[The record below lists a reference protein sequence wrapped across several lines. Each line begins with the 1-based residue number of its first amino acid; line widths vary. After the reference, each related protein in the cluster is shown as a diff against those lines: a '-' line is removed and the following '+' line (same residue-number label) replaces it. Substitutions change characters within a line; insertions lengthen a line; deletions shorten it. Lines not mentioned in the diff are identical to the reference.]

1 MKNKCVLILGG
12 SSDIGIELTKKYL
25 SKNWQVICHYNK
37 KNINEFDKLKKDYP
51 NKLKTLKADFTSES
65 SIKKVIKFVS
75 KENIES
81 MVNLVGYLDN
91 ISFKNTNLKSLLK
104 SLQINSIAPLL
115 IQKSILK
122 KMINKKFGRILHASS
137 IGVKYGG
144 GEHTFNYS
152 YSKHAL
158 EYIPRYVKNLTQF
171 NILSNTLRIGA
182 VNTKL
187 HKKIKNKNI
196 KRRIKLI
203 PIKRFATR
211 KEISE
216 MIFFLG
222 SEKNTYIS
230 GENVSISGGE

>member
-12 SSDIGIELTKKYL
+12 SSDIGVELTKKYL

-37 KNINEFDKLKKDYP
+37 KYINEFDKLKKHYP

-65 SIKKVIKFVS
+65 SIKKFVKFAS
-75 KENIES
+75 QENIQS

-91 ISFKNTNLKSLLK
+91 ISFKNTNLRSLLK

-158 EYIPRYVKNLTQF
+158 EYIPSYVKNLTQF

>member
-1 MKNKCVLILGG
+1 MKNKCVLVLGG
-12 SSDIGIELTKKYL
+12 SSDIGIELIRKYL
-25 SKNWQVICHYNK
+25 SQNWKVICHYNK
-37 KNINEFDKLKKDYP
+37 SETGL
-51 NKLKTLKADFTSES
+51 NKLKQNHRNQLTTVKADFASEN
-65 SIKKVIKFVS
+65 SIKKFTKIIS
-75 KENIES
+75 KKNIHS
-81 MVNLVGYLDN
+81 MINLVGYLDN
-91 ISFKNTNLKSLLK
+91 VSFKNTNLKSLLK

-115 IQKSILK
+115 IQKYVIK
-122 KMINKKFGRILHASS
+122 NMIKKKFGRILHASS

-144 GEHTFNYS
+144 SEYTFNYS

-158 EYIPRYVKNLTQF
+158 EYIPSYIKNLTQF
-171 NILSNTLRIGA
+171 NILSNTIRIGV

-187 HKKIKNKNI
+187 LKKVKKKNI
-196 KRRIKLI
+196 NKRVKLI

-211 KEISE
+211 KEISD

>member
-12 SSDIGIELTKKYL
+12 SSDIGVELTKKYL

>member
-12 SSDIGIELTKKYL
+12 SSDIGVELTKIYL
-25 SKNWQVICHYNK
+25 SNNWQVICHYNK
-37 KNINEFDKLKKDYP
+37 KNINEFNKLKKYYP

-65 SIKKVIKFVS
+65 SIKKFVKFAS
-75 KENIES
+75 QENIQS

-91 ISFKNTNLKSLLK
+91 ISFKNTNLRSLLK

-115 IQKSILK
+115 IQKSIIK
-122 KMINKKFGRILHASS
+122 KMIKQKFGRILHASS

-158 EYIPRYVKNLTQF
+158 EYIPSYVKNLTQF

-196 KRRIKLI
+196 KKRIKLI